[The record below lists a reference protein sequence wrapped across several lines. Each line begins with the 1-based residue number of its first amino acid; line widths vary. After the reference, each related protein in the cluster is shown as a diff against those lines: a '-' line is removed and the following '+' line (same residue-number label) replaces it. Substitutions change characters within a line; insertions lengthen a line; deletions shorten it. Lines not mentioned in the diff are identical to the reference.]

1 MRFYLRDAGR
11 EYKKVLEPSGIAFK
25 DDIPHKKNGN
35 RTAQWS
41 VRNSKVAIIS
51 YQLAAHGDERRRE
64 QQKSE
69 DSGQEHLEAPRL
81 PFKGR
86 Q

>member
-1 MRFYLRDAGR
+1 METAR
-11 EYKKVLEPSGIAFK
+11 PSGACETPRLPSFLTNLRLTEMNA
-25 DDIPHKKNGN
+25 DD
-35 RTAQWS
+35 
-41 VRNSKVAIIS
+41 
-51 YQLAAHGDERRRE
+51 E
-64 QQKSE
+64 QQKRQ